1 MRVLAE
7 DETVR
12 TKKLKD
18 VGNQEVKD
26 TTYHICFVIVVCW
39 CMVTERCWFITV
51 V

>member
-26 TTYHICFVIVVCW
+26 TFRSP
-39 CMVTERCWFITV
+39 EKG
-51 V
+51 